1 MAAENADIET
11 ECLEGGRKDIMS
23 MMLYRLVRMIETR
36 SEELASSLL
45 DRVQNSRFTQNYREN
60 VPPEELKERV
70 YEIYRHLGEWLIGKD
85 KLHLEQR
92 YLQIGARR
100 ASQQVPVSEVIWVI
114 VLTKGNL
121 WEFIRK
127 ESVLERPSEILGE
140 MEMLQ
145 LLEQFFDRAIYYAA
159 VGYELAEHPLRNPS
173 TPSKQ
178 D

>member
-1 MAAENADIET
+1 
-11 ECLEGGRKDIMS
+11 
-23 MMLYRLVRMIETR
+23 MIETR
-36 SEELASSLL
+36 SQELATSLL
-45 DRVQNSRFTQNYREN
+45 DRVQNSRFTENYRQS

-85 KLHLEQR
+85 KLNLEQR

-114 VLTKGNL
+114 ILTKGNL
-121 WEFIRK
+121 WDFIRK
-127 ESVLERPSEILGE
+127 ESVLERPSEMLGE

-159 VGYELAEHPLRNPS
+159 VGYELAEHTLRDSS

>member
-1 MAAENADIET
+1 
-11 ECLEGGRKDIMS
+11 
-23 MMLYRLVRMIETR
+23 MIETR
-36 SEELASSLL
+36 SQELAASLL
-45 DRVQNSRFTQNYREN
+45 DRVQNSRFTQNYRQN
-60 VPPEELKERV
+60 VPPEELKERI

-85 KLHLEQR
+85 KLNLEQR

-100 ASQQVPVSEVIWVI
+100 AVQQVPVSEVIWVI

-127 ESVLERPSEILGE
+127 EAVLASPAEILGE

-159 VGYELAEHPLRNPS
+159 VGYELADHPLKDPS
-173 TPSKQ
+173 APSKQ

>member
-1 MAAENADIET
+1 MLD
-11 ECLEGGRKDIMS
+11 GGREVVMS

-36 SEELASSLL
+36 SQELAVSLL
-45 DRVQNSRFTQNYREN
+45 DRVQNSRFTQNYRQN

-114 VLTKGNL
+114 ILTKGNL
-121 WEFIRK
+121 WDFIRK
-127 ESVLERPSEILGE
+127 ESVLDRPSEMLGE

-159 VGYELAEHPLRNPS
+159 VGYELAEHTLKDPSAPS
-173 TPSKQ
+173 TK

>member
-1 MAAENADIET
+1 
-11 ECLEGGRKDIMS
+11 MS
-23 MMLYRLVRMIETR
+23 MMLYRLVRLIETR
-36 SEELASSLL
+36 SQELATSLL

-70 YEIYRHLGEWLIGKD
+70 YEIYRHLGEWLHGKD
-85 KLHLEQR
+85 KFDLEQR

-100 ASQQVPVSEVIWVI
+100 AVQQVPVSEVIWVI

-127 ESVLERPSEILGE
+127 EAVLQSPAEIHGE

-159 VGYELAEHPLRNPS
+159 VGYELAEHPLSDPSAPS
-173 TPSKQ
+173 TKE
-178 D
+178 

>member
-1 MAAENADIET
+1 
-11 ECLEGGRKDIMS
+11 
-23 MMLYRLVRMIETR
+23 
-36 SEELASSLL
+36 
-45 DRVQNSRFTQNYREN
+45 
-60 VPPEELKERV
+60 
-70 YEIYRHLGEWLIGKD
+70 LGEWLIGKD

-114 VLTKGNL
+114 ILTKGNL
-121 WEFIRK
+121 WDFIRK
-127 ESVLERPSEILGE
+127 ESVLDRPSEMLGE

-159 VGYELAEHPLRNPS
+159 VGYELAEHTLKDPSAPS
-173 TPSKQ
+173 TK

>member
-1 MAAENADIET
+1 
-11 ECLEGGRKDIMS
+11 MS

-36 SEELASSLL
+36 SQELAASLL
-45 DRVQNSRFTQNYREN
+45 DRVQNSRFTQNYRQN

-70 YEIYRHLGEWLIGKD
+70 YDIYRHLGEWLNRKD
-85 KLHLEQR
+85 KFDLERR

-100 ASQQVPVSEVIWVI
+100 AGQQVPVSEVIWVI
-114 VLTKGNL
+114 ILTKGNL
-121 WEFIRK
+121 WDFIRK
-127 ESVLERPSEILGE
+127 EAVLESPAEILGE

-159 VGYELAEHPLRNPS
+159 VGYELAEHPLNDPS
-173 TPSKQ
+173 TASKK

>member
-1 MAAENADIET
+1 
-11 ECLEGGRKDIMS
+11 MS

-36 SEELASSLL
+36 SQELAASLL
-45 DRVQNSRFTQNYREN
+45 DKVQNSRFTQNYREN

-70 YEIYRHLGEWLIGKD
+70 YEIYRHLGEWLTGKD
-85 KLHLEQR
+85 KLDLEQR

-114 VLTKGNL
+114 ILTKGNL
-121 WEFIRK
+121 WDFIRK
-127 ESVLERPSEILGE
+127 ESVLERPSEMLGE

-159 VGYELAEHPLRNPS
+159 VGYELAEQPLRDPS
-173 TPSKQ
+173 TTSKK

>member
-1 MAAENADIET
+1 
-11 ECLEGGRKDIMS
+11 MS

-36 SEELASSLL
+36 SQGLAASLL
-45 DRVQNSRFTQNYREN
+45 DRVQNSRFTQNYRQN

-70 YEIYRHLGEWLIGKD
+70 YDIYRHLGEWLNRKD
-85 KLHLEQR
+85 KFDLERR

-100 ASQQVPVSEVIWVI
+100 AGQQVPVSEVIWVI
-114 VLTKGNL
+114 ILTKGNL
-121 WEFIRK
+121 WDFIRK
-127 ESVLERPSEILGE
+127 EAVLESPAEILGE

-159 VGYELAEHPLRNPS
+159 VGYELAEHPLNDPS
-173 TPSKQ
+173 TASKK

>member
-1 MAAENADIET
+1 
-11 ECLEGGRKDIMS
+11 
-23 MMLYRLVRMIETR
+23 MIETR
-36 SEELASSLL
+36 SQELAASLL
-45 DRVQNSRFTQNYREN
+45 ERVQNSRFTQNYRQN

-70 YEIYRHLGEWLIGKD
+70 YGIYRHLGEWLIGKD
-85 KLHLEQR
+85 KLYLERR

-121 WEFIRK
+121 WDFIRK
-127 ESVLERPSEILGE
+127 ESVLERPAEILAE

-159 VGYELAEHPLRNPS
+159 LGYERALAEQPLRDPS
-173 TPSKQ
+173 TPSK
-178 D
+178 

>member
-1 MAAENADIET
+1 
-11 ECLEGGRKDIMS
+11 
-23 MMLYRLVRMIETR
+23 MMLLYRLVRMIETR
-36 SEELASSLL
+36 SQELAACLL
-45 DRVQNSRFTQNYREN
+45 DRVQNSRFTQNYHQN

-100 ASQQVPVSEVIWVI
+100 AGQQVPVSEVIWVI

-121 WEFIRK
+121 WDFIRK
-127 ESVLERPSEILGE
+127 EAVLEGPAEILSE

-159 VGYELAEHPLRNPS
+159 VGYERALTEQPLRDAS
-173 TPSKQ
+173 AASKEG
-178 D
+178 

>member
-1 MAAENADIET
+1 MAAENAGVET
-11 ECLEGGRKDIMS
+11 GCWDGGREVVMS

-36 SEELASSLL
+36 SQELAVSLL
-45 DRVQNSRFTQNYREN
+45 DRVQNSRFTQNYRQN

-114 VLTKGNL
+114 ILTKGNL
-121 WEFIRK
+121 WDFIRK
-127 ESVLERPSEILGE
+127 ESVLDRPSEMLGE

-159 VGYELAEHPLRNPS
+159 VGYELAEHTLKDPSAPS
-173 TPSKQ
+173 TK